1 MANYVAGDRDA
12 FVRLFERWAPKL
24 RQMFV
29 RQGMR
34 ADEADD
40 LVQQTFLHLHRAR
53 ADFRAGSSLRP
64 WLYTI
69 ALNLR
74 RQLLRRRGRKPEVG
88 LDPTEGEP
96 PAPDVDPDAGLVG
109 AQVRAALARLPE
121 SQREV
126 IVLHWFEGLSFREV
140 AAVLGATPTA
150 VKVRAHRGYTRLRAE
165 LEAVG
170 VTAFEQVAYGDGE

>member
-1 MANYVAGDRDA
+1 MATYVAGNRAA
-12 FVRLFERWAPKL
+12 FVQLFERWGPRL
-24 RQMFV
+24 RQMFL

-34 ADEADD
+34 ADEAED

-53 ADFRAGSSLRP
+53 ADFRAGSTLRP

-74 RQLLRRRGRKPEVG
+74 RQALRRRGRKPEVG
-88 LDPTEGEP
+88 LDPDAGEP
-96 PAPDVDPDAGLVG
+96 PAPHADPDAGLVG

-121 SQREV
+121 AQREV

-140 AAVLGATPTA
+140 AAVLGATATA

-170 VTAFEQVAYGDGE
+170 VTAFEQIAYGEAE